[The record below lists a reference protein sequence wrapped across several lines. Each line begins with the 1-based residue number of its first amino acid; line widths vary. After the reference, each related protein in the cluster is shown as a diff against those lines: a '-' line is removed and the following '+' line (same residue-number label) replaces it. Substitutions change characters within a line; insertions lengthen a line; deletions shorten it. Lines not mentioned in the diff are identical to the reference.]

1 MRAPEGVFHSVEAE
15 GSARRTRP
23 AGGEPVTTAGV
34 ANAGEGSLGD
44 QVALETEIKRLIIEA
59 LMLEDTSVEDIETD
73 AALFDSGL
81 GLDSIDA
88 LEIAI
93 ALENSYGVTV
103 EDDPEKNQEIF
114 ASVASLARFVSE
126 NRSG

>member
-1 MRAPEGVFHSVEAE
+1 
-15 GSARRTRP
+15 
-23 AGGEPVTTAGV
+23 
-34 ANAGEGSLGD
+34 LGD

-103 EDDPEKNQEIF
+103 EDDPEKNQQIF

>member
-1 MRAPEGVFHSVEAE
+1 M
-15 GSARRTRP
+15 
-23 AGGEPVTTAGV
+23 
-34 ANAGEGSLGD
+34 GD

-103 EDDPEKNQEIF
+103 EDDPEKNQQIF